1 MHWVQDVSCFSLLPG
16 EKKILAC
23 LSGWKASIKSRE
35 KRLRLEAQ
43 DNPMTY
49 TGLVPACQTT
59 SLVREEHGLDQRDEE
74 REALGPREGMPGIGP
89 TLLYGLLELFV
100 LGLQLGKDAPATQ
113 ILLQLLGNPKSP

>member
-1 MHWVQDVSCFSLLPG
+1 LLPG
-16 EKKILAC
+16 EEKIFFC
-23 LSGWKASIKSRE
+23 LSGCKASINPRE
-35 KRLRLEAQ
+35 KRLRLEVQ

-74 REALGPREGMPGIGP
+74 REALGPREGMPGMGP
-89 TLLYGLLELFV
+89 TLLYGFLKFFM

-113 ILLQLLGNPKSP
+113 IFLQLLGNPKSP